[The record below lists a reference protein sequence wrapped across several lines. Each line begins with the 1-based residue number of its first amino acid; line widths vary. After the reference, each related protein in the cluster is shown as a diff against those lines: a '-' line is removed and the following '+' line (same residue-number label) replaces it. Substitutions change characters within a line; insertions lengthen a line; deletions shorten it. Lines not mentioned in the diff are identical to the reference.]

1 MDVVAIIPFGSLE
14 GAKSRLGAALD
25 AEERRDLVLGML
37 ARTINATGAATRI
50 GASIVVS
57 PDPAA
62 LVEAE
67 RLGARAIRQ
76 AGSGLNDGI
85 REARVAAIGHGATAV
100 LIVPVDLPLVDGAS
114 LDAVVAAALD
124 GDTRDPDTRD
134 PGTPDPDT
142 PTAGGDRGVVAIV
155 ADRHG
160 RGTNA
165 LLVMPPDAIE
175 PCFGGDSAAAHRA
188 QAMAAG
194 ARLLELGGPL
204 ALDLDTTD
212 DLLLVEEVAPDAR
225 RVVG

>member
-37 ARTINATGAATRI
+37 ARTIDATGAATRI

-62 LVEAE
+62 LAEAE

-76 AGSGLNDGI
+76 AGSGLNEGI

-114 LDAVVAAALD
+114 LDAVVSAALD
-124 GDTRDPDTRD
+124 DDTRDS
-134 PGTPDPDT
+134 DT
-142 PTAGGDRGVVAIV
+142 PAAGGDRGVVAIV

-165 LLVMPPDAIE
+165 LLMMPPDAIE

-194 ARLLELGGPL
+194 VRLVELGGPL